1 MVRVRIV
8 GAGRAGTS
16 LAHALRERTV
26 WVDGPLARGVDLT
39 AAAQDVDMLILA
51 VSDDAIADLAQ
62 QVTPNPACVVMHL
75 SGSQSLLALR
85 GHPRVASL
93 HPLVAMPTT
102 AIGARRLGDGARFA
116 IAGDD
121 VVRDLVSVLGGIAIQ
136 IAEDDRA
143 RYHAAACI
151 AANHVVALMG
161 QVERIAMTLGM
172 GLEDFQGL
180 SAAALEDAVALT
192 PRQALT
198 GPAARGDV
206 ATLQGHVNALDRE
219 ERASYLAMAEL
230 AQRLVTKSGGEAF
243 LVEVVPRID
252 GASS

>member
-121 VVRDLVSVLGGIAIQ
+121 AVRDLVSVLGGIAIQ
-136 IAEDDRA
+136 IAEDA

-230 AQRLVTKSGGEAF
+230 AQRLVPKSGGEAF